1 MVVFEHLHE
10 QGPEDDPVIPRA
22 ADDLGPDRAKASVR
36 DQWVLGRRSMRL
48 SVNSMRNRG

>member
-1 MVVFEHLHE
+1 MVVFEHLDE

-36 DQWVLGRRSMRL
+36 DQVGLGSPLYAPLRKFYA
-48 SVNSMRNRG
+48 